1 MRRWPLP
8 CTAEPRLVARPAPRK
23 ISTSLPALSMGW
35 PTRALSRS
43 KSGGRLFPGSMPP
56 ADRMRQVRPAFEP
69 HSMLGANCPVRPPE
83 AKTEEFNEDPGSPTS
98 PSGQEARFHLELKRV
113 SSEVNEVHRRQLST
127 RRHLEQVK
135 RELSSD
141 SDINLKAIAAFQ
153 EKVRATEAEVSNLLG
168 TFMNEWDTFN
178 PISEELQVLANE
190 TDALTETD
198 QRLQEL
204 LERMSRKLDFFDQ
217 TLGSNLQRWG

>member
-8 CTAEPRLVARPAPRK
+8 CTAKPRMLARPVPRK
-23 ISTSLPALSMGW
+23 ISSSLPALTGW
-35 PTRALSRS
+35 PTRSSRS
-43 KSGGRLFPGSMPP
+43 KSLGRLRSGSVPL
-56 ADRMRQVRPAFEP
+56 AERPQQTFHGALGRLGVGDHPSRSPEP
-69 HSMLGANCPVRPPE
+69 KATDAAEL
-83 AKTEEFNEDPGSPTS
+83 NEDPGSPTS
-98 PSGQEARFHLELKRV
+98 PTGHEARFHLELKRV

-141 SDINLKAIAAFQ
+141 SDINLKAIADFQ
-153 EKVRATEAEVSNLLG
+153 AKVRATEAEVSDLLG
-168 TFMNEWDTFN
+168 SFMHEWDTFN
-178 PISEELQVLANE
+178 PVSEELQALASE

-198 QRLQEL
+198 QRMNEL